1 MVHSSLCIIAGR
13 SVSVYS
19 AWTAISADRSVSQRE
34 IFEDQQEISSSKK
47 FLPSVSEGEGEGGRI
62 QAKGLLR
69 AGAQERKY
77 SCTCSAEEGRLTNY
91 VTSEL
96 ATGVAV
102 LSHVG
107 ERHLGA

>member
-1 MVHSSLCIIAGR
+1 MYTARGQR
-13 SVSVYS
+13 SAQTAVSV
-19 AWTAISADRSVSQRE
+19 RE
-34 IFEDQQEISSSKK
+34 RFLKTNKK
-47 FLPSVSEGEGEGGRI
+47 FLPPRNFFLQSVYSEGEGEGGRI